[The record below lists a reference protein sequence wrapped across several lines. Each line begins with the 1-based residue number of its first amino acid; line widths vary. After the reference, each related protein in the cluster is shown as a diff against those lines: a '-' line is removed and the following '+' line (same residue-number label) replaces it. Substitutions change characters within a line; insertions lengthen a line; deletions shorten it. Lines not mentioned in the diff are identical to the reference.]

1 MPDGIILV
9 LVIAVLI
16 IIFLAV
22 FLTFVPLG
30 LWITAIAS
38 GAHVRISTLIGM
50 RLRHIS
56 PARIVRPYIQATK
69 AGLDVSMSEME
80 TLLLSTLA
88 MGAMITE
95 LMP

>member
-30 LWITAIAS
+30 LWVTAIA
-38 GAHVRISTLIGM
+38 L
-50 RLRHIS
+50 
-56 PARIVRPYIQATK
+56 ARMCAFP
-69 AGLDVSMSEME
+69 
-80 TLLLSTLA
+80 
-88 MGAMITE
+88 
-95 LMP
+95 P

>member
-1 MPDGIILV
+1 MPDGIIMV

-38 GAHVRISTLIGM
+38 GADWYAAAPHCPRAHRQALYPGNQGRAGRFHVRNGN
-50 RLRHIS
+50 
-56 PARIVRPYIQATK
+56 AF
-69 AGLDVSMSEME
+69 AGWR
-80 TLLLSTLA
+80 
-88 MGAMITE
+88 
-95 LMP
+95 